1 MRIFL
6 RIIMLILISIST
18 NLSFANNSNNYK
30 TEFLNFDNT
39 NSKNTILQINQDT
52 AKASSLS
59 KATPSIITTCVNT
72 SVTLTNTALPNN
84 GHGCSNIANYVW
96 NFGDGTTAVSTQLT
110 SPQSKTHTYSQPGLY
125 TVTLTSQNGCGAIT
139 NSLQICV
146 EPPPVPVFSLDV
158 NQGCAPLTV
167 QTTNTTNTATICST
181 INYSWAVT
189 YDAGDCGTTG
199 SYSYSNGSNSTSAN
213 PTFQFTSPGIYTIKL
228 SVTNF
233 CGTYFSTQTV
243 VVKRPPVVS
252 IDNIPDFCGTA
263 TLNPTATVKSCS
275 QLNALSYAWS
285 FPGGSPAFSTNA
297 NPIDIYYSTP
307 GQYSVLLNVTNECG
321 VSVTDTKI
329 FTIKKAP
336 KVINTPLDQTV
347 CSGIPTSQVNLIAD
361 MPGTTFSWTATATP
375 GVSGFNAAGITDFL
389 PAQTIVTTSTT
400 AGTVTYAI
408 IPSLNGCTGPVTNY
422 TVTVNPSP
430 IITQQPV
437 SSSVCKDGIP
447 TDLTVAVTVLAD
459 TPIYQWY
466 SYTGSN
472 PAAIIS
478 GATNPAYTPPTNT
491 VGSTN
496 YYCIISFSS
505 GVCAHLTSDT
515 VTVTVSPP
523 VIISVQPTPNQDVC
537 VGGASSLLSV
547 NYSGG
552 IGAVSYQW
560 YLNTVNLNVGGT
572 AITGETNSSF
582 TPPGFNTAGQYYYY
596 VTVTSPVNNCG
607 SAISDVAHVNVLP
620 DPLVTTQ
627 PINSQSVCQGQAPLP
642 LSMTVSGGVGTYTYQ
657 WYQNAAN
664 SIIGGTPISGATND
678 TYVPVTSTIGTVYY
692 YCIAQNVAGCNT
704 TTNTAEVIVN
714 PAPTFVQQPI
724 ASDVCVGGVPAQLLI
739 TYNAGIYGSPTI
751 EWFRNSVDDTNT
763 GTLIPG
769 ETTATYD
776 PPAAVVGKTYYY
788 CVLTFP
794 LGTCNVIKSTTALVS
809 VSAIPTISIQP
820 MVTQK
825 ICAGNSIAS
834 PLTVAYKDGA
844 GVPTYNWYYST
855 SNSYSGTL
863 IVGANAATYMPPVFA
878 TAGSYYYYAII
889 SLSGSHCG
897 STTSTIAQIVV
908 DPTPVVSHQSVP
920 AQAVCINTPPQ
931 TLSVTASGGLGAYTY
946 QWYENTVNNS
956 TTGSIILGETNNA
969 YIPLTTTVG
978 TKYYY
983 CEIKNSTG
991 VNCSVTSDVA
1001 TVIVNP
1007 EPTFMSQPASATVC
1021 AGSTPTPLSVTYNDG
1036 AGDPTYQWFSNTI
1049 NDNTT
1054 GTPIVSATNS
1064 TYSPSTVA
1072 IGTLYYYCVV
1082 TLSPGGCS
1090 VLVSN
1095 VAQITVDPVPVISA
1109 FNTQICNG
1117 TAFSVT
1123 PQDITDGNVPVGTT
1137 YTWSMPL
1144 ISPVGAVIGASAQS
1158 IAQSTISQTLTN
1170 TTTSTAT
1177 ATYVVTP
1184 LSGTCPGNDFNVVV
1198 TVDPTIVPTVS
1209 VQNISCFG
1217 VVDGALSASVTGGVP
1232 PYSLSWTGPGGFT
1245 SNAASISGLYP
1256 GDYTLA
1262 VTDSKGCPSTNTYTV
1277 IEPAEIK
1284 ITTDI
1289 QTDETFFGVDN
1300 AIIHITISGG
1310 TPPYSYSW
1318 TKDGLAYATTE
1329 DLDNIA
1335 PGFYEVTVSDAH
1347 SCAPKYAFY
1356 DVTVPPELI
1365 VSLISK
1371 TDINCFGDTNGA
1383 ISVDVVGGTPVQITP
1398 GVFGYLYSWTG
1409 PNGFTSKTKD
1419 LTNLAAGTY
1428 ILNVTDNSGFSK
1440 QLTVIITQ
1448 SSAIDI
1454 TLNTVPKLDC
1464 AAKVVSEITTA
1475 SVSGGNPPY
1484 KLVWSRGTVSGS
1496 NNEIMESSQAGSVTL
1511 QVTDAIGCVV
1521 DSTFNVAISP
1531 VGIGSKVLDCDKHSY
1546 QFDALVLDPLAT
1558 YTYLWN
1564 FGDGVT
1570 DTNKTINHSFTT
1582 AGNKTVQLTI
1592 SSSTCTIGF
1601 TQQITVE
1608 APPVLMLDKDPKVC
1622 IGDSTIIHVSGADTY
1637 RWDDNSVADSIML
1650 NRTGEYSVT
1659 GTSKSGCTAVL
1670 KFMVSN
1676 FDLFKYTIQSD
1687 KNQIS
1692 TMNSTVRFWSE
1703 SIPSTEYSWD
1713 FGDGKSGQGNN
1724 LDHIYN
1730 ITTEKNFDVKLKVIN
1745 PNGCVENATKRI
1757 LVVNSSMYNT
1767 FSPNGD
1773 GIDDVFMKT
1782 WHIKVY
1788 NRNGILIHD
1797 GFDGWDGTYNGK
1809 PVSNDTYF
1817 FVVFYTTESGAKTNS
1832 GYVTVVR

>member
-1 MRIFL
+1 MRNFFG
-6 RIIMLILISIST
+6 IIILILILISTNIS
-18 NLSFANNSNNYK
+18 LANNSTDYK
-30 TEFLNFDNT
+30 TGFFNSDNID
-39 NSKNTILQINQDT
+39 SENTILKVDQDT
-52 AKASSLS
+52 AKASSLN
-59 KATPSIITTCVNT
+59 KAAPSIIIACVNT

-84 GHGCSNIANYVW
+84 GHGCSNVANYVW

-110 SPQSKTHTYSQPGLY
+110 SPQSKTHIYSQPGLY
-125 TVTLTSQNGCGAIT
+125 TVTLTSQNGCGSIT

-146 EPPPVPVFSLDV
+146 EPPPVPVFRLDV

-167 QTTNTTNTATICST
+167 QTTNTTNTATICSA
-181 INYSWAVT
+181 INYNWAVT

-199 SYSYSNGSNSTSAN
+199 SYSFSNGSNSSSVN
-213 PTFQFTSPGIYTIKL
+213 PTFQFTTPGIYTIKL

-233 CGTYFSTQTV
+233 CGTYFSTETV
-243 VVKRPPVVS
+243 VVKRPPIIS

-285 FPGGSPAFSTNA
+285 FPGGSPSFSTNS
-297 NPIDIYYSTP
+297 NPVNIYYSTP
-307 GQYSVLLNVTNECG
+307 GQYTVLLNVTNECG

-329 FTIKKAP
+329 FNVKAAP
-336 KVINTPLDQTV
+336 KVTNTPLDQIV
-347 CSGIPTSQVNLIAD
+347 CSGMPTTQVNLTAD

-375 GVSGFNAAGITDFL
+375 GVSGFNASGTTDFL
-389 PAQTIVTTSTT
+389 PAQTITITGTT

-408 IPSLNGCTGPVTNY
+408 TPSFNGCTGTTVNY
-422 TVTVNPSP
+422 VVTVNPAP
-430 IITQQPV
+430 IFTLQPV
-437 SSSVCKDGIP
+437 SSNVCLNGIP
-447 TDLTVAVTVLAD
+447 NNLVVAISPIAD
-459 TPIYQWY
+459 VPSYQWY
-466 SYTGSN
+466 SSGV
-472 PAAIIS
+472 AIP
-478 GATNPAYTPPTNT
+478 GATNPIYTPLTNSI
-491 VGSTN
+491 GSTN
-496 YYCIISFSS
+496 YYCIVTFSS
-505 GVCAHLTSDT
+505 GTCANLLSNT
-515 VTVTVSPP
+515 VTVTVAAPP
-523 VIISVQPTPNQDVC
+523 AISSQPTPIQNIC
-537 VGGASSLLSV
+537 VGGT
-547 NYSGG
+547 
-552 IGAVSYQW
+552 IGAPLTVSSVGGTGTVSYQW
-560 YLNTVNLNVGGT
+560 YSNGINSNVGGT
-572 AITGETNSSF
+572 AIAGATTSTF
-582 TPPGFNTAGQYYYY
+582 IPPGFATVGQYYYY
-596 VTVTSPVNNCG
+596 AVVTLSGSNCG
-607 SAISDVAHVNVLP
+607 SAISDVASVNVLP
-620 DPLVTTQ
+620 DPIVTGQ
-627 PINSQSVCQGQAPLP
+627 PLNSQSVCQGQAPLP
-642 LSMTVSGGVGTYTYQ
+642 LSITLSGGAGTYTYQ
-657 WYQNAAN
+657 WYENVTN
-664 SIIGGTPISGATND
+664 TTVGGTPIISATND
-678 TYVPVTSTIGTVYY
+678 TYSPSTATVGTTYY
-692 YCIAQNVAGCNT
+692 YCVAQNVANCNT
-704 TTNTAEVIVN
+704 TSNTAEVIVN
-714 PAPTFVQQPI
+714 SAPTFVKQPTPS
-724 ASDVCVGGVPAQLLI
+724 AVCIGGTPTQLLI
-739 TYNAGIYGSPTI
+739 TYNSRVYGTPTI
-751 EWFRNSVDDTNT
+751 AWFKNSIDDTST
-763 GTLIPG
+763 GTLISG

-776 PPAAVVGKTYYY
+776 PPAAIVGKTYYY

-809 VSAIPTISIQP
+809 VNAMPTISTQP
-820 MVTQK
+820 TPTQE

-834 PLTVAYKDGA
+834 SLTVAYKDGV
-844 GVPTYNWYYST
+844 GLPTCNWYYST

-863 IVGANAATYMPPVFA
+863 IVGANSLTYMPPAFA
-878 TAGSYYYYAII
+878 TAGNYYYYAII
-889 SLSGSHCG
+889 SLSGNNCG
-897 STTSTIAQIVV
+897 SITSNIAEIIV
-908 DPTPVVSHQSVP
+908 DPNPVVSPQSVP
-920 AQAVCINTPPQ
+920 TQSVCVNTTPQ
-931 TLSVTASGGLGAYTY
+931 KLSVTASGGLGAYTY
-946 QWYENTVNNS
+946 QWYENNVNS
-956 TTGSIILGETNNA
+956 TIGGNPISSATNNT
-969 YIPLTTTVG
+969 YDPLTNTVG

-983 CEIKNSTG
+983 CEIKNSIG
-991 VNCSVTSDVA
+991 VNCSVTSAVA

-1007 EPTFMSQPASATVC
+1007 EPTFTSQPASATVC
-1021 AGSTPTPLSVTYNDG
+1021 AGSTPTPLFVAYRDG
-1036 AGDPTYQWFSNTI
+1036 AGNPGYQWFSNII
-1049 NDNTT
+1049 NDSNT
-1054 GTPIVSATNS
+1054 GTPIALATSS
-1064 TYSPSTVA
+1064 TYSPSTSAV
-1072 IGTLYYYCVV
+1072 GTLYYYCVV
-1082 TLSPGGCS
+1082 TLAPGGCS

-1095 VAQITVDPVPVISA
+1095 VAQITVDPVPVIST
-1109 FNTQICNG
+1109 FNPEICNG
-1117 TAFSVT
+1117 TAFTVT
-1123 PQDITDGNVPVGTT
+1123 PQDITDGIVPVGTT
-1137 YTWSMPL
+1137 YTWSPPV
-1144 ISPVGAVIGASAQS
+1144 ISPAGAVTGASAQS
-1158 IAQSTISQTLTN
+1158 TAQSTITQTLTN
-1170 TTTSTAT
+1170 ITASA
-1177 ATYVVTP
+1177 ATVTYTVTP
-1184 LSGTCPGNDFNVVV
+1184 LSGVCPGNDFNVVV

-1217 VVDGALSASVTGGVP
+1217 VVDGALSADITGGVP
-1232 PYSLSWTGPGGFT
+1232 PYTLSWTGPSGFT

-1262 VTDSKGCPSTNTYTV
+1262 VTDSKGCQVTNTYTI

-1289 QTDETFFGVDN
+1289 QTDETFFGADN

-1329 DLDNIA
+1329 DLNNIA
-1335 PGFYEVTVSDAH
+1335 PGLYEVTVSDAH

-1365 VSLISK
+1365 VSLITK

-1409 PNGFTSKTKD
+1409 PNGFTSRTKD

-1454 TLNTVPKLDC
+1454 TLSRAPKLDC

-1496 NNEIMESSQAGSVTL
+1496 NNQIMESSQAGSVNL

-1531 VGIGSKVLDCDKHSY
+1531 IGIDYKVLDCDKHSY
-1546 QFDALVLDPLAT
+1546 QFDAIVLDPLGT
-1558 YTYLWN
+1558 YNYLWN
-1564 FGDGVT
+1564 FGDGAT
-1570 DTNKTINHSFTT
+1570 DTNKTVAHSFATT
-1582 AGNKTVQLTI
+1582 GNKTVQLTI
-1592 SSSTCTIGF
+1592 SSSTCSIGF
-1601 TQQITVE
+1601 TQQVNVE
-1608 APPVLMLDKDPKVC
+1608 APPVLKLDKDPKVC
-1622 IGDSTIIHVSGADTY
+1622 VGDSTIIHVSGADTY
-1637 RWDDNSVADSIML
+1637 RWDDNSVADSIMV

-1692 TMNSTVRFWSE
+1692 TMSSTIRLWSE
-1703 SIPSTEYSWD
+1703 SIPSSEYYWD
-1713 FGDGKSGQGNN
+1713 FGDGKSAQGNN

-1730 ITTEKNFDVKLKVIN
+1730 ITSEKNFDVKLKVIN
-1745 PNGCVENATKRI
+1745 PNGCVENVTKKI

-1817 FVVFYTTESGAKTNS
+1817 FVVFYSTESGAKTNS